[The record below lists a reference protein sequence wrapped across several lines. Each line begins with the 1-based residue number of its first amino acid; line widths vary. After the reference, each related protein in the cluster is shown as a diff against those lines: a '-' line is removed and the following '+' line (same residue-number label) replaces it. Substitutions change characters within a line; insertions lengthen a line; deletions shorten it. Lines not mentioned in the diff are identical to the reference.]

1 MTLYLARDTRICKQ
15 MERVTG
21 VHLQRGVLGKGNTFI
36 PACAHCQAPTWVQPG
51 KLVPEAGSSLD
62 LSELDVFVMLLRAL
76 SSGL

>member
-1 MTLYLARDTRICKQ
+1 

-36 PACAHCQAPTWVQPG
+36 PACAHCQAPTWVQ
-51 KLVPEAGSSLD
+51 LVPEAGSSLD

-76 SSGL
+76 SSGLWDK